1 MPVQGLFNDDA
12 RNVGGRTRILKR
24 HWRHENKIASAKP
37 SVFVP
42 SRQRKQRQ
50 KAKRNT
56 IKSALR
62 PVPSV
67 VTKRSTSRRSQPA
80 KSPVRSKTPPN
91 ESKLHDDVDDLTES
105 KLDISH
111 NESKRE
117 DKETQMIELEGDYL
131 DCNNRPQRPDHLM
144 EISDWRG
151 IRIDNDVGTETTSS
165 DANYDEEDLIEL
177 GSYVRLIPGLDT
189 FGCLNFGDRGIV
201 TRLVT
206 SRNASVPNRPWDAQA
221 YEVLGP
227 RKPGMFWYEKGEIEK
242 CPQKLFSPR
251 EWSRKK
257 RRNSRKARVLRAKK
271 ARDKWLLEERRKR
284 ASRNNRGSRR
294 SKSKS
299 DKVPL
304 ETDEDW
310 RVHGAKKLSAWKRR
324 ARQETTALT
333 VVQNSTW
340 PWVSQPHTE
349 RLIDMYDQTLASSLL
364 GRGLLQ

>member
-80 KSPVRSKTPPN
+80 KSPVRSKTPN

-117 DKETQMIELEGDYL
+117 DKETSMMGAHLNRRRDESGHSIPFCFAVLIVQPPPIL
-131 DCNNRPQRPDHLM
+131 DA
-144 EISDWRG
+144 G
-151 IRIDNDVGTETTSS
+151 
-165 DANYDEEDLIEL
+165 
-177 GSYVRLIPGLDT
+177 
-189 FGCLNFGDRGIV
+189 
-201 TRLVT
+201 
-206 SRNASVPNRPWDAQA
+206 AQ
-221 YEVLGP
+221 P
-227 RKPGMFWYEKGEIEK
+227 
-242 CPQKLFSPR
+242 CS
-251 EWSRKK
+251 
-257 RRNSRKARVLRAKK
+257 
-271 ARDKWLLEERRKR
+271 ERR
-284 ASRNNRGSRR
+284 
-294 SKSKS
+294 
-299 DKVPL
+299 
-304 ETDEDW
+304 
-310 RVHGAKKLSAWKRR
+310 
-324 ARQETTALT
+324 
-333 VVQNSTW
+333 QN
-340 PWVSQPHTE
+340 H
-349 RLIDMYDQTLASSLL
+349 RCNLL
-364 GRGLLQ
+364 GLCWVYMN